1 MRASHW
7 IEQAAKAMD
16 EAGLHF
22 GHGTDNPGDEAA
34 WLLLHVI
41 EAPLDGSFQDWS
53 VQLDLSQRQHADR
66 LLADRISK
74 GMPLAYILGHAFF
87 AGLEFAVNEQVLVPR
102 SPIAELVLERFS
114 PWVDATAVHQVLDL
128 CTGSG
133 CIGIAVA
140 MYLPWVHVDA
150 TDISPLA
157 LELAR
162 RNVHRHGVESRVRL
176 LQSDL
181 FSALVG
187 HRYDVIVTNPP
198 YIPLPAIAGLPNEY
212 RVEPELGLVSGE
224 DGLEAS
230 LKILLQAADYLRE
243 DGILICEV
251 GESEQRLV
259 QTLPG
264 VPFTWLEF
272 EHGGSGVFLLGRDDL
287 LNIRPE
293 VEKVIAAGTQAAG
306 DKIQERDH
314 VA

>member
-1 MRASHW
+1 MKASHW

-41 EAPLDGSFQDWS
+41 GAPLDGSFQDWS
-53 VQLDLSQRQHADR
+53 LELDPVQRQQADQ
-66 LLADRISK
+66 LLADRIGK
-74 GMPLAYILGHAFF
+74 GIPLAYILGRAFF

-114 PWVDATAVHQVLDL
+114 PWVDATAVHEVLDL

-140 MYLPWVHVDA
+140 TYLPWVNVDA
-150 TDISPLA
+150 TDISSRA

-162 RNVHRHGVESRVRL
+162 GNVHRHGVESRVRL

-181 FSALVG
+181 FSALG
-187 HRYDVIVTNPP
+187 GRRYDLIVTNPP
-198 YIPLPAIAGLPNEY
+198 YIPLPAIAGLPDEY
-212 RVEPELGLVSGE
+212 RAEPEIGLVSGE

-230 LKILLQAADYLRE
+230 LQILLQAADYLRE
-243 DGILICEV
+243 GGILLCEV
-251 GESEQRLV
+251 GESEQRLA
-259 QTLPG
+259 QRLPG

-272 EHGGSGVFLLGRDDL
+272 QHGGSGVFLLGRDDL
-287 LNIRPE
+287 QNIRPA
-293 VEKVIAAGTQAAG
+293 VGRAIAAGRQAAG
-306 DKIQERDH
+306 DLICTRP
-314 VA
+314 